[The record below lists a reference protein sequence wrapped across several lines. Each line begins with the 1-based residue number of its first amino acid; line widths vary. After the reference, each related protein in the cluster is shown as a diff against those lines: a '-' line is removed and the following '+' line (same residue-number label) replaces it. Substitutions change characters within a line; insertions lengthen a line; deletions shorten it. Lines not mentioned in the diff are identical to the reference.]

1 MAFVILLSNYLRNKE
16 VNNIK
21 TNINKNL
28 PQVSPLFTKLGG
40 KIVNGVPLNSDGNPI
55 IDLNSDGWD
64 IYSNNYWRY
73 NPEFDE
79 IHTPQEIYDDKNSS
93 INDKINKICDYW
105 KREYIQNFK
114 KKVKGI
120 LDKYNWGQIIFAFIV
135 MLLNLPNK
143 NKNTSIGLMLGSTGI
158 ILSNVGF
165 IYRKVNV
172 LVKLIFSAIMLG
184 VILYVGNRS

>member
-1 MAFVILLSNYLRNKE
+1 M
-16 VNNIK
+16 
-21 TNINKNL
+21 
-28 PQVSPLFTKLGG
+28 
-40 KIVNGVPLNSDGNPI
+40 
-55 IDLNSDGWD
+55 
-64 IYSNNYWRY
+64 
-73 NPEFDE
+73 
-79 IHTPQEIYDDKNSS
+79 HT
-93 INDKINKICDYW
+93 
-105 KREYIQNFK
+105 
-114 KKVKGI
+114 
-120 LDKYNWGQIIFAFIV
+120 FIV